1 MSHSDRPPIA
11 ATITGPCWASRL
23 GRYGFAELEDGRRVE
38 LCSLDETH
46 RSGRRLMVRQ
56 DERGR
61 WGPAVGE
68 PAAAEEG
75 GLQSP
80 LHHEPPC
87 GGPRSPS
94 PSRRCAAGGGS

>member
-1 MSHSDRPPIA
+1 MSLSDRPPIA

-56 DERGR
+56 DARGR
-61 WGPAVGE
+61 WAPVVSE
-68 PAAAEEG
+68 AADAGKG

-80 LHHEPPC
+80 HHHEPPYC
-87 GGPRSPS
+87 GSWSPYPSHRS
-94 PSRRCAAGGGS
+94 AAGGGS